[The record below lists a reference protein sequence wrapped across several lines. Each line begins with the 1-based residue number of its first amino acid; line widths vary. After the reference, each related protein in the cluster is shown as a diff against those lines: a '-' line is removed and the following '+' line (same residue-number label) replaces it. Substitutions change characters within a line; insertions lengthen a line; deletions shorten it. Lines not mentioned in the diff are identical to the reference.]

1 MKKLAYAFA
10 TVAAL
15 AIMATP
21 AVAQVVTA
29 TNVTNGTALTTVIHE
44 SKDTGPLG
52 TADNV
57 NVVYGSTAGPGY
69 ATTDVKFTGN
79 TSKQNNLTDTP
90 LGSAAIDISDGGG
103 FATLK
108 DSTADTA
115 TLWSVIVNPDE
126 MFTDMKFA
134 VQLQTGGTLEIY
146 YLLAGQTTF
155 STLCATCS
163 YSASQANTNYLID
176 VTGGLFDA
184 IQLVSHDPPGSVPS
198 LKELKQFSY
207 NAGDPPA
214 VPEPA
219 TWAMMLLGFGGI
231 GAVMRRRRRLTNTG
245 RLLQIA

>member
-15 AIMATP
+15 SIMATP

-29 TNVTNGTALTTVIHE
+29 TNSTNGTALTTVIHE

-79 TSKQNNLTDTP
+79 TSLQNNLTTTP

-108 DSTADTA
+108 DSTSDTA
-115 TLWSVIVNPDE
+115 TLWSVIVNPDQ

-134 VQLQTGGTLEIY
+134 VQLQTGGTLDIY
-146 YLLAGQTTF
+146 YLLAGASTF
-155 STLCATCS
+155 VSCATCT
-163 YSASQANTNYLID
+163 YSASDANTNYLID
-176 VTGGLFDA
+176 VTGGMFDA
-184 IQLVSHDPPGSVPS
+184 LQIVSHDPPGSVPS

-207 NAGDPPA
+207 TAVDPPA

-219 TWAMMLLGFGGI
+219 TWALMLLGFGGI
-231 GAVMRRRRRLTNTG
+231 GAVMRRRRKLTHG
-245 RLLQIA
+245 RFLQQIA